1 MYLAL
6 IWHKNYFI
14 PLFGFQV
21 IYEFVEMVLQY
32 RKYFKWIWTKQ
43 SCPPIEELFFGIQQF
58 SQEFTLNRY
67 LLCSRSVQ
75 KMSKKEK
82 KLENIKQHWLSYPLF
97 ICALIEFFWSPE
109 NLQFLWF
116 SIFLMC
122 LLVSVCFVWCWI
134 YLWDHLTNNWHFR
147 AYIIKG
153 FCDGWGGG
161 GPLL

>member
-1 MYLAL
+1 MSL
-6 IWHKNYFI
+6 W
-14 PLFGFQV
+14 
-21 IYEFVEMVLQY
+21 
-32 RKYFKWIWTKQ
+32 KWFFSIIIVQMIWTKQ

-58 SQEFTLNRY
+58 SQEFTLRY

-82 KLENIKQHWLSYPLF
+82 KFENIKQHWLSYPLF
-97 ICALIEFFWSPE
+97 ICALVEFFWSPE

-161 GPLL
+161 GSFIIVICLFFHLLVLFFLWFI

>member
-1 MYLAL
+1 
-6 IWHKNYFI
+6 
-14 PLFGFQV
+14 
-21 IYEFVEMVLQY
+21 
-32 RKYFKWIWTKQ
+32 
-43 SCPPIEELFFGIQQF
+43 
-58 SQEFTLNRY
+58 
-67 LLCSRSVQ
+67 
-75 KMSKKEK
+75 MSKKEK

-97 ICALIEFFWSPE
+97 ICALVEFLWSLE

-161 GPLL
+161 VLYYSHLSFLSSFGFIFSLIHLMTFSTVLVSKTYYVLFSKELEFKFSPHF

>member
-1 MYLAL
+1 
-6 IWHKNYFI
+6 
-14 PLFGFQV
+14 
-21 IYEFVEMVLQY
+21 
-32 RKYFKWIWTKQ
+32 
-43 SCPPIEELFFGIQQF
+43 
-58 SQEFTLNRY
+58 
-67 LLCSRSVQ
+67 
-75 KMSKKEK
+75 MSKKEK

-97 ICALIEFFWSPE
+97 ICALVEFFWSPE

-161 GPLL
+161 SFIIVICLFFYLLVYFFFDSFNTFSTVLVSKTYVLFSKENSNSVLISN

>member
-1 MYLAL
+1 MYMYSSNEFEQNRVVHPLKSSSL
-6 IWHKNYFI
+6 ESSNSVKNLHLDIF
-14 PLFGFQV
+14 
-21 IYEFVEMVLQY
+21 FVLEVY
-32 RKYFKWIWTKQ
+32 KRW
-43 SCPPIEELFFGIQQF
+43 
-58 SQEFTLNRY
+58 
-67 LLCSRSVQ
+67 Q
-75 KMSKKEK
+75 KKRK

-97 ICALIEFFWSPE
+97 ICALVEFFWSPE

-153 FCDGWGGG
+153 FCDGWGGVLYYSHLSF
-161 GPLL
+161 LLSFGIFFLWFI

>member
-1 MYLAL
+1 MSLWKWFFSIVSRCTCTLQMNLNKTELSTHWRAL
-6 IWHKNYFI
+6 LWNPAI
-14 PLFGFQV
+14 QSR
-21 IYEFVEMVLQY
+21 IYTY
-32 RKYFKWIWTKQ
+32 R
-43 SCPPIEELFFGIQQF
+43 
-58 SQEFTLNRY
+58 RY

-97 ICALIEFFWSPE
+97 ICALVEFFWSPE

-153 FCDGWGGG
+153 FCVGWGGVLYYIHLSF
-161 GPLL
+161 LLSFGIFFLWFI

>member
-1 MYLAL
+1 MYMYSSNEFEQNRVVHPLKSSSL
-6 IWHKNYFI
+6 ESSNSVKNLHLDIF
-14 PLFGFQV
+14 
-21 IYEFVEMVLQY
+21 FVLEVYKRCQ
-32 RKYFKWIWTKQ
+32 
-43 SCPPIEELFFGIQQF
+43 
-58 SQEFTLNRY
+58 
-67 LLCSRSVQ
+67 
-75 KMSKKEK
+75 KKEK

-97 ICALIEFFWSPE
+97 ICALVEFFWSPE

-161 GPLL
+161 FLYYSHLSFLLSFGIFFLWFI

>member
-1 MYLAL
+1 
-6 IWHKNYFI
+6 
-14 PLFGFQV
+14 
-21 IYEFVEMVLQY
+21 
-32 RKYFKWIWTKQ
+32 
-43 SCPPIEELFFGIQQF
+43 
-58 SQEFTLNRY
+58 
-67 LLCSRSVQ
+67 
-75 KMSKKEK
+75 MSKKEK

-97 ICALIEFFWSPE
+97 ICALVEFLWSLE

-161 GPLL
+161 VLYYSHLSFLLSFGIFFLWFIEWLSQPYWCLRFMYYLAKRIQIQSSFLSLLHLWKNFLKSAYYSVFYI